1 MFHSK
6 NIENRITMLLERA
19 LRLVYD
25 HSESVSFW
33 GSLLKDKSVTI
44 HQTNLQLLGKEI
56 FKAKNGITPKIV
68 SDLFYSVDKQPCNL
82 RCNNMMQRKSKNS
95 LLWHWKPL
103 LSCAKTLWTDPWLF
117 EKQLLYWHSKK
128 NFNGW
133 TRDNCTCRLFKR
145 YIGRVSDVR
154 VVARLVNPKW
164 NVTDCVSA

>member
-1 MFHSK
+1 MFHSR

-44 HQTNLQLLGKEI
+44 HQTNLQLLQKEI

-82 RCNNMMQRKSKNS
+82 RGINMMQRKSKNS

-103 LSCAKTLWTDPWLF
+103 LFCAKTLWTDPWLF
-117 EKQLLYWHSKK
+117 EKQNFFIDIQKKISMAELETTVLVDFSK
-128 NFNGW
+128 
-133 TRDNCTCRLFKR
+133 D
-145 YIGRVSDVR
+145 I
-154 VVARLVNPKW
+154 
-164 NVTDCVSA
+164 